1 MKKNSQQIIFLKLIL
16 LFLCPMAVLAQD
28 DLMTELES
36 MEADTSADL
45 VTATFKGSR
54 LINGHSVEMR
64 SGGVLEFLISHRF
77 GRLNE
82 GAYNL
87 FGLDDSNIRLGLE
100 YGISDRLNIGVGR
113 SSFLKMYDGFLK
125 YKLLHQQT
133 GKKNVPLSLVAF
145 TNLTINTLR
154 SVDGEDVKFSRRL
167 QYTYQLLIARKFSSN
182 FSLQLMP
189 TLVHRNIVIAAQDD
203 NNLWAI
209 GAGGRY
215 KLSGSVALNLEYY
228 YQLNPDAG
236 NPYNA
241 LAIGFDIETGG
252 HVFQLHLTNARAMVE
267 PVFVGATTGNFWDGD
282 IHFGFNISRVFDL

>member
-1 MKKNSQQIIFLKLIL
+1 MKKNSTQTIFLKLIIL
-16 LFLCPMAVLAQD
+16 LLLPVAAMGQD
-28 DLMTELES
+28 DLMSELEIETS
-36 MEADTSADL
+36 DTTANL
-45 VTATFKGSR
+45 ANATFKGSR

-100 YGISDRLNIGVGR
+100 YGISDRVNIGIGR
-113 SSFLKMYDGFLK
+113 SSFLKMYDGFFK

-133 GKKNVPLSLVAF
+133 GKKNIPLSLVAF
-145 TNLTINTLR
+145 TNITINTLKPAEGDK
-154 SVDGEDVKFSRRL
+154 VNFSRRL
-167 QYTYQLLIARKFSSN
+167 QYTYQLLLARKFNSN

-189 TLVHRNIVIAAQDD
+189 TLVHRNIVVAARDAND
-203 NNLWAI
+203 LWAL

-215 KLSGSVALNLEYY
+215 KLSGSVAFNIEYY
-228 YQLNPDAG
+228 YQVNPDEN

-241 LAIGFDIETGG
+241 LSIGFDIETGG